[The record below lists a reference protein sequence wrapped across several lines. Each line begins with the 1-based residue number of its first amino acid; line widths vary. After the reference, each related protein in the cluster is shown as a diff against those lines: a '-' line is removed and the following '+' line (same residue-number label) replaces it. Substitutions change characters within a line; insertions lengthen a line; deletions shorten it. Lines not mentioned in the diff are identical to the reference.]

1 MTAVDEETYATLIS
15 LTKGEFAVP
24 VKDRSRAQKAACI
37 RFWRHSSKFKVR
49 KVDGF
54 EKLFFQEKEVLKKT
68 ELSALVKKELK
79 RCKGAGSRKLR
90 YRLIKR
96 FEGVSE
102 RKVQEILSKS
112 HLNQKMNARF
122 QNKAI
127 IRPIRAKA
135 VQVRDTLKY

>member
-1 MTAVDEETYATLIS
+1 MTAVDEETYAALIS
-15 LTKGEFAVP
+15 LTKGEFSVP
-24 VKDRSRAQKAACI
+24 VKDRSRAQKAA
-37 RFWRHSSKFKVR
+37 
-49 KVDGF
+49 
-54 EKLFFQEKEVLKKT
+54 

-79 RCKGAGSRKLR
+79 CCKGAGSRKLR
-90 YRLIKR
+90 YRLTKR